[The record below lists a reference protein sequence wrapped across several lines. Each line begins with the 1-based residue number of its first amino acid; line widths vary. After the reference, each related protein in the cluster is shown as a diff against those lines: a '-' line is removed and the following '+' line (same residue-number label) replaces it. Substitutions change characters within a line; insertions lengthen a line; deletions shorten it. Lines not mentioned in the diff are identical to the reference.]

1 MIVSVNAS
9 VADFL
14 LNAASYLRKV
24 MEGEQVCLTN
34 EGRVQARITPERAC
48 PNEQPVQEKIEQAR
62 RLKAQL
68 AAKYS
73 DDDWTTQDYL
83 EAGRRA

>member
-1 MIVSVNAS
+1 MITVVNAS

-14 LNAASYLRKV
+14 LNAASYLRTV

-34 EGRVQARITPERAC
+34 DGRVPEREYTHA
-48 PNEQPVQEKIEQAR
+48 QPVQDKIEQAR
-62 RLKAQL
+62 RLKEQL
-68 AAKYS
+68 AAKYGN
-73 DDDWTTQDYL
+73 DNWTARDYL

>member
-1 MIVSVNAS
+1 MIAAVNAS

-24 MEGEQVCLTN
+24 MEGEQVCLTDD
-34 EGRVQARITPERAC
+34 GRVQARITPERAST
-48 PNEQPVQEKIEQAR
+48 NEQPVKERIEQAR

-68 AAKYS
+68 AAKY
-73 DDDWTTQDYL
+73 DGDDWTARDYL